1 MGGRTQ
7 TRPYME
13 ITPDSYGNDEIPS
26 QKWEAINTKIIP
38 KNKKGYS

>member
-13 ITPDSYGNDEIPS
+13 ITPDSYGNDELPS
-26 QKWEAINTKIIP
+26 PKRVAINTKIIP
-38 KNKKGYS
+38 KK